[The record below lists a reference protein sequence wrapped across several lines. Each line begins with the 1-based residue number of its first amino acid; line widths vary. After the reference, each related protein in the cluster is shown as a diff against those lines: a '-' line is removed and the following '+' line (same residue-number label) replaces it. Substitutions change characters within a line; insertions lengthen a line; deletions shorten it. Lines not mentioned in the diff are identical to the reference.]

1 MMDVEKL
8 KQKILDL
15 AIRGKLV
22 PQDSNDEPASVLIER
37 IRTEKEEL
45 IKQGKIK
52 RDKNE
57 SYIFKGDDNSYY
69 EKVCGE
75 TICIDNE
82 LPFEIPKNWMWARL
96 GSIGNWGA
104 GSTPL
109 RSNLNY
115 YNNGTIPWLKTGELN
130 DGIIRS
136 TEEHITE
143 LALKE
148 CSLRINPIG
157 SVLIAMYGAT
167 IGKLAIA
174 GIDLTTNQACCACQ
188 VSNAIV
194 NQYLFFFLQAIKSL
208 LIKKGAGGAQP
219 NISREIIVGTLIPIP
234 PKEEQNRIL
243 KKLSFTLDKIRQLD
257 ELNKDVK
264 KLSSQLKYKILDLFF
279 GENSRYKSYYENE
292 LKLGDILEYEQPA
305 KYIVNSTEYSNEY
318 TTPVLT
324 PGKTFILGYT
334 NEKDG
339 IYKVNGKKVI
349 IFDDF
354 TTASR
359 LIDFDFKVKSS
370 TMKILTVS
378 NENLYDTEYVYLLLQ
393 TIHVNNNTHKRYWIS
408 DFATRNVKIH
418 SIQEQKKIVRE
429 ITKIYTII
437 EKVIG

>member
-1 MMDVEKL
+1 
-8 KQKILDL
+8 
-15 AIRGKLV
+15 
-22 PQDSNDEPASVLIER
+22 
-37 IRTEKEEL
+37 
-45 IKQGKIK
+45 
-52 RDKNE
+52 
-57 SYIFKGDDNSYY
+57 
-69 EKVCGE
+69 
-75 TICIDNE
+75 
-82 LPFEIPKNWMWARL
+82 
-96 GSIGNWGA
+96 
-104 GSTPL
+104 L

-279 GENSRYKSYYENE
+279 GENSRYKSYSKNLKDLGMLISGRDLTPDGYNSDNNGIPYLTGASNFEN
-292 LKLGDILEYEQPA
+292 DSV
-305 KYIVNSTEYSNEY
+305 IVNRWTSKPIVISYYND
-318 TTPVLT
+318 VLIT
-324 PGKTFILGYT
+324 CKGTIGKIAINQIGECHIARQIMAFRCGESL
-334 NEKDG
+334 
-339 IYKVNGKKVI
+339 
-349 IFDDF
+349 
-354 TTASR
+354 
-359 LIDFDFKVKSS
+359 LP
-370 TMKILTVS
+370 
-378 NENLYDTEYVYLLLQ
+378 EYVKLFLDYRTAELQ
-393 TIHVNNNTHKRYWIS
+393 RASSSLIPGISRAVILNMAIPVPTIQMQH
-408 DFATRNVKIH
+408 
-418 SIQEQKKIVRE
+418 KIVFSLKSMLAQ
-429 ITKIYTII
+429 IAKMDS
-437 EKVIG
+437 